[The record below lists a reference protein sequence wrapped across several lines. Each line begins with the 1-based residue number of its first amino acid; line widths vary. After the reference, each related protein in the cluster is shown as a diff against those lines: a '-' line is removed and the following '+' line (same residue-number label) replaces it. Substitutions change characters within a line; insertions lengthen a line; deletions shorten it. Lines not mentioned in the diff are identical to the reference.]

1 MKLAKAHL
9 PAIKV
14 AVANTRCR
22 MLAPQ
27 VADDVGLHCAKR
39 LATVIARR
47 NYRYVR
53 FVRHSTRDQRGV
65 EFVSIAD
72 VQVPGPNQSRSTPAA
87 RGAVEARQ
95 CGRSPVAALAA
106 AIAFRRCRF
115 AGSAVQ
121 SIHGVASPDS
131 AIPCRA
137 PANRWAS
144 PTRRPQPS
152 ARHARHCAQCQ
163 MAGKAK
169 TSHPQ
174 RR

>member
-1 MKLAKAHL
+1 MKLAMAHP

-22 MLAPQ
+22 MPAPQ
-27 VADDVGLHCAKR
+27 VADGVGLHCAKR

-53 FVRHSTRDQRGV
+53 FVRHSTGDQRGV
-65 EFVSIAD
+65 EFVSITD
-72 VQVPGPNQSRSTPAA
+72 VQVPDPNRSRSTPVA

-95 CGRSPVAALAA
+95 SGRPPVAALAA
-106 AIAFRRCRF
+106 AIAFRRYRF
-115 AGSAVQ
+115 AGSGVQ
-121 SIHGVASPDS
+121 SIHGAASPDS
-131 AIPCRA
+131 VIPCRA
-137 PANRWAS
+137 LANHWAS

-152 ARHARHCAQCQ
+152 ARHAKQCGQ
-163 MAGKAK
+163 CRMAGTAKAC
-169 TSHPQ
+169 HPQ